1 MALLSN
7 NLHYFWSQLVLPRL
21 GNASHEADAYA
32 WGESFD
38 DSNIDQ
44 GTDCSGAVSAEL
56 SALVR
61 GPNAVYQ
68 RQFWTGTF
76 AGVNPGDRG
85 PFAGISDTAELVC
98 IGAPGDAPPDYA
110 MIIAIIQ
117 TGPDPALADQ
127 AHMIC
132 RVGGIDLEMGGQSNN
147 YHSSISDDS
156 CASVMDTG
164 EFNQFFYLPSGFEQ
178 NLAVPLAGVFSQ

>member
-1 MALLSN
+1 MALIST
-7 NLHYFWSQLVLPRL
+7 NLNYLWGTMVLPRL
-21 GNASHEADAYA
+21 GNANHQADAYA
-32 WGESFD
+32 WGGSFD
-38 DSNIDQ
+38 PNNINT

-61 GPNAVYQ
+61 GPNALYA

-76 AGVNPGDRG
+76 AGITPGQTG
-85 PFAGISDTAELVC
+85 PFAGISDTTELIC
-98 IGAPGDAPPDYA
+98 IADPTQAPDDYA

-117 TGPDPALADQ
+117 TGPDPAQAAN

-132 RVGGIDLEMGGQSNN
+132 RVGGIDLEMGGQSDN
-147 YHSSISDDS
+147 YHSSVTDDT

-164 EFNQFFYLPSGFEQ
+164 EFNQWFYLPSDEQ
-178 NLAVPLAGVFSQ
+178 TFDPSLVSGAFL